1 MGADDIQT
9 INRLYEFF
17 LLGLI
22 ALRGPGP
29 IAADTVLQQQLARWF
44 PPLESWSDA
53 ALTDVPHVVVVGAG
67 FGGLKAAHGLRL
79 AACRV
84 TVIDKRNYHLFQPLL
99 YQVATASL
107 SPADVAT
114 PIRALFRDQHNV
126 RVLLGEVAGVDAA
139 ARQVVL
145 SDGARIGYDYLVLA
159 TGARHSYFGRDDWE
173 PYAPGLKRID
183 DATAIRR
190 RLLLAFEQ
198 AENCADP
205 EERQRLLTFVI
216 VGGGPTGVEL
226 AGAIAELARHG
237 LAGEFRNID
246 PAQARVLLVQS
257 APRLLPAFPES
268 LSEVSA
274 QSLRALGVEVLTQS
288 RVEKIDADG
297 VWVSGQRIGSRTVF
311 WAAGVMASPA
321 AQWLQGDADAAGRLK
336 VGPDLTV
343 PGLPDVFAIGDTALS
358 EAWNGKPVPG
368 LAPAAKQQGAYVA
381 RLIKARLEGHAG
393 LPPFRYHHLG
403 NLATIGRQA
412 AVVDFGGFRLSGAL
426 AWWLWGVAHVFFLV
440 DTRKRLSV
448 AIEWFWAYLT
458 YKRGTRLITGGRS
471 EEHRHDQAHFVER
484 AGGARGLSH
493 RLPARSDAGQ
503 LPRQQRRAEAD
514 ARFHRCPVRRHLS
527 AAGRAGGAG
536 RGGRRDAGP
545 PLGLA
550 TVALAGGGGQRP
562 VATGAGGEPLGH
574 AGAGVPDHSGGY
586 GAAGMEFRVGRR
598 AAEQLSAPV
607 LSQRAPAAV
616 VALHTLLGLGL
627 MVGPLL
633 ADGFGRMGLWTG
645 FPLSLLALSALLA
658 LTAATVR
665 LPPDVGG
672 ETDRQ
677 TDANPPLSSGAFWT
691 FAAIAVLYAFA
702 EGTFGNWA
710 AVYLREAKALPAGVA
725 ALALSVF
732 WGAMVAGRL
741 LVAVLVVRIAPLTIW
756 LVLPVLMIAAFLL
769 LPGADTPALGLGL
782 FALAGLA
789 CSAFS
794 R

>member
-1 MGADDIQT
+1 MLTATVAAVRHRRANVIAAFLKRADEALRVAEVTLYPFLDLAIRLWLAQAFWVSGVLKLASWDTALTLATYEYPVSWLDPATAATLGVATEVLGSMLLAFGLATRLAAIPLLILTLVIQFEYRALDQHLYWAALFSWYVVMGAGPISLDRLLAPGLAASALPLVKPLGRWYAALTHYLGPVYQLALRLWLATLWFTPVLVGRSFLEAMLGFVSPLLALGLATRLAAIGALLALLGAGFMGADEIQN
-9 INRLYEFF
+9 INRLYECL

-22 ALRGPGP
+22 VLRGSGP
-29 IAADTVLQQQLARWF
+29 IAADAVLKQQLARWF

-53 ALTDVPHVVVVGAG
+53 ALADVPHVVVVGAG

-79 AACRV
+79 AACRI

-126 RVLLGEVAGVDAA
+126 RVLLGEVTDVDAL
-139 ARQVVL
+139 ARQVTL
-145 SDGARIGYDYLVLA
+145 SDGAHIGYDYLVLA

-246 PAQARVLLVQS
+246 PARARVLLVQS

-274 QSLRALGVEVLTQS
+274 QSLRALGVEVLTKS
-288 RVEKIDADG
+288 RVEKIDAEG
-297 VWVSGQRIGSRTVF
+297 VLVSGQRIGSRTVF

-321 AQWLQGDADAAGRLK
+321 AQWLQAEADAAGRLK

-343 PGLPDVFAIGDTALS
+343 SGLPNVFAIGDTALS
-358 EAWNGKPVPG
+358 EAWDGKPVPG

-381 RLIKARLEGHAG
+381 SIIKARLEGRVDS
-393 LPPFRYHHLG
+393 PPFRYHHLG

-412 AVVDFGGFRLSGAL
+412 AVVDFGWIRFSGAL

-458 YKRGTRLITGGRS
+458 YKRGTRLITGGR
-471 EEHRHDQAHFVER
+471 E
-484 AGGARGLSH
+484 
-493 RLPARSDAGQ
+493 
-503 LPRQQRRAEAD
+503 
-514 ARFHRCPVRRHLS
+514 
-527 AAGRAGGAG
+527 
-536 RGGRRDAGP
+536 
-545 PLGLA
+545 
-550 TVALAGGGGQRP
+550 
-562 VATGAGGEPLGH
+562 
-574 AGAGVPDHSGGY
+574 
-586 GAAGMEFRVGRR
+586 
-598 AAEQLSAPV
+598 
-607 LSQRAPAAV
+607 
-616 VALHTLLGLGL
+616 
-627 MVGPLL
+627 
-633 ADGFGRMGLWTG
+633 
-645 FPLSLLALSALLA
+645 
-658 LTAATVR
+658 
-665 LPPDVGG
+665 
-672 ETDRQ
+672 
-677 TDANPPLSSGAFWT
+677 
-691 FAAIAVLYAFA
+691 
-702 EGTFGNWA
+702 
-710 AVYLREAKALPAGVA
+710 
-725 ALALSVF
+725 
-732 WGAMVAGRL
+732 
-741 LVAVLVVRIAPLTIW
+741 
-756 LVLPVLMIAAFLL
+756 
-769 LPGADTPALGLGL
+769 
-782 FALAGLA
+782 
-789 CSAFS
+789 
-794 R
+794 

>member
-1 MGADDIQT
+1 MLTATVAAVRHRRANVIAAFLKRVDEALRVAEVTLYPFLDLAIRLWLAQAFWVSGVLKLANWDTALTLATHEYPVSWLDPFTAAVLGVVTEVLGSTLLAFGLATRLAVIPLLILTLVIQFEYRALDQHLYWAALFGWYMVMGAGPISLDRLLASGLASSALPLVGPLG
-9 INRLYEFF
+9 RLYAALTRYLGPVYQLALRLWLASLWFTPVLVGRSFLEAVLGFVSPLLALGLATRLAAIGAALALLGSGFMGVDEIQAIDRLYQLF

-29 IAADTVLQQQLARWF
+29 IAADTVLQHQLARWF

-53 ALTDVPHVVVVGAG
+53 ALEDVPHVVVVGAG

-126 RVLLGEVAGVDAA
+126 RVLLGEVAGVDTA
-139 ARQVVL
+139 ARQVIL
-145 SDGARIGYDYLVLA
+145 SDGSHIGYDYLVLA

-173 PYAPGLKRID
+173 PHAPGLKRID

-205 EERQRLLTFVI
+205 EERRRLLTFVI

-274 QSLRALGVEVLTQS
+274 QSLRMLGVEVLTQS

-321 AQWLQGDADAAGRLK
+321 AHWLKGDADAAGRLK

-343 PGLPDVFAIGDTALS
+343 PGLPDVFAVGDTALS
-358 EAWNGKPVPG
+358 EAWDGKPVPG

-381 RLIKARLEGHAG
+381 RTIKARLEGRTG
-393 LPPFRYHHLG
+393 LPPFRYRHLG

-458 YKRGTRLITGGRS
+458 YKRGTRLITGGK
-471 EEHRHDQAHFVER
+471 E
-484 AGGARGLSH
+484 
-493 RLPARSDAGQ
+493 
-503 LPRQQRRAEAD
+503 
-514 ARFHRCPVRRHLS
+514 
-527 AAGRAGGAG
+527 
-536 RGGRRDAGP
+536 
-545 PLGLA
+545 
-550 TVALAGGGGQRP
+550 
-562 VATGAGGEPLGH
+562 
-574 AGAGVPDHSGGY
+574 
-586 GAAGMEFRVGRR
+586 
-598 AAEQLSAPV
+598 
-607 LSQRAPAAV
+607 
-616 VALHTLLGLGL
+616 
-627 MVGPLL
+627 
-633 ADGFGRMGLWTG
+633 
-645 FPLSLLALSALLA
+645 
-658 LTAATVR
+658 
-665 LPPDVGG
+665 
-672 ETDRQ
+672 
-677 TDANPPLSSGAFWT
+677 
-691 FAAIAVLYAFA
+691 
-702 EGTFGNWA
+702 
-710 AVYLREAKALPAGVA
+710 
-725 ALALSVF
+725 
-732 WGAMVAGRL
+732 
-741 LVAVLVVRIAPLTIW
+741 
-756 LVLPVLMIAAFLL
+756 
-769 LPGADTPALGLGL
+769 
-782 FALAGLA
+782 
-789 CSAFS
+789 
-794 R
+794 

>member
-1 MGADDIQT
+1 MLTATVAAVRHRRANVIAAFLKRVDEALRVAEVTLYPFLDLAIRLWLAQLFWVSGVLKLANWDNALLLATYEYPVSWLDPATAAALGVAIEVIGPVLLALGLATRLAAIPLLILTLVIQFEYRALDQHLYWAALFGWYVVMGAGPISLDRLLAPGLAASALPLVKPLGRLYAALTRTLGPVYQLALRLWLATLWFTPVLVGRSVLAAVLGFVSPLLALGLATRLAAIGALLALLGAGFMGADELQN
-9 INRLYEFF
+9 INRLYECL

-22 ALRGPGP
+22 VLRGPGP
-29 IAADTVLQQQLARWF
+29 IAADAILKQQLARWF

-53 ALTDVPHVVVVGAG
+53 ALADVPHVVVVGAG

-114 PIRALFRDQHNV
+114 PIRTLFRDQHNV
-126 RVLLGEVAGVDAA
+126 RVLLGEVTDVNPT

-145 SDGARIGYDYLVLA
+145 SDGARIDYDYLVLA

-226 AGAIAELARHG
+226 AGAIAELAQHG

-246 PAQARVLLVQS
+246 PAQARVVLVQS

-268 LSEVSA
+268 LSAVSA
-274 QSLRALGVEVLTQS
+274 QSLRALGVEVLTKS
-288 RVEKIDADG
+288 RVEKIDAEG
-297 VWVSGQRIGSRTVF
+297 VLVSGQRIGSRTVF

-321 AQWLQGDADAAGRLK
+321 AQWLQAAADPAGRLK

-343 PGLPDVFAIGDTALS
+343 PGLPNVFAIGDTALS
-358 EAWNGKPVPG
+358 DAWNGQPVPG

-381 RLIKARLEGHAG
+381 SAIKARLEGRTG
-393 LPPFRYHHLG
+393 LPPFRYQHLG

-412 AVVDFGGFRLSGAL
+412 AVVDFGWIRFSGAL

-458 YKRGTRLITGGRS
+458 YKRGTRLITGGR
-471 EEHRHDQAHFVER
+471 E
-484 AGGARGLSH
+484 
-493 RLPARSDAGQ
+493 
-503 LPRQQRRAEAD
+503 
-514 ARFHRCPVRRHLS
+514 
-527 AAGRAGGAG
+527 
-536 RGGRRDAGP
+536 
-545 PLGLA
+545 
-550 TVALAGGGGQRP
+550 
-562 VATGAGGEPLGH
+562 
-574 AGAGVPDHSGGY
+574 
-586 GAAGMEFRVGRR
+586 
-598 AAEQLSAPV
+598 
-607 LSQRAPAAV
+607 
-616 VALHTLLGLGL
+616 
-627 MVGPLL
+627 
-633 ADGFGRMGLWTG
+633 
-645 FPLSLLALSALLA
+645 
-658 LTAATVR
+658 
-665 LPPDVGG
+665 
-672 ETDRQ
+672 
-677 TDANPPLSSGAFWT
+677 
-691 FAAIAVLYAFA
+691 
-702 EGTFGNWA
+702 
-710 AVYLREAKALPAGVA
+710 
-725 ALALSVF
+725 
-732 WGAMVAGRL
+732 
-741 LVAVLVVRIAPLTIW
+741 
-756 LVLPVLMIAAFLL
+756 
-769 LPGADTPALGLGL
+769 
-782 FALAGLA
+782 
-789 CSAFS
+789 
-794 R
+794 